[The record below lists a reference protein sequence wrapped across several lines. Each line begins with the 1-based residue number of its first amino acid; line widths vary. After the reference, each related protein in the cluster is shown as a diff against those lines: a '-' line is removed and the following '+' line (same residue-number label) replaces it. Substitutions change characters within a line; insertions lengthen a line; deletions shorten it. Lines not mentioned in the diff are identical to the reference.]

1 MILNMTKIKMFI
13 KDICKDIAFYA
24 RNQISGMQHDWSR
37 FRQCDKWK
45 RNLLRSIAL
54 GIIVAFV
61 FVGAIGGFAFLYFI
75 ARAFAWCQLFVVVG
89 VIFAALAVY
98 FTWLF
103 ICCVAKIEEEK
114 KIKEFCEG

>member
-1 MILNMTKIKMFI
+1 MTRIKMFI
-13 KDICKDIAFYA
+13 KDICKNVAFYT
-24 RNQISGMQHDWSR
+24 RNLISGMQHDWGR

-45 RNLLRSIAL
+45 RGLVRSIAL

-61 FVGAIGGFAFLYFI
+61 LVGAIGGFVFLYFI
-75 ARAFAWCQLFVVVG
+75 ARVFACQLFIVMS

-114 KIKEFCEG
+114 NIKEFCE